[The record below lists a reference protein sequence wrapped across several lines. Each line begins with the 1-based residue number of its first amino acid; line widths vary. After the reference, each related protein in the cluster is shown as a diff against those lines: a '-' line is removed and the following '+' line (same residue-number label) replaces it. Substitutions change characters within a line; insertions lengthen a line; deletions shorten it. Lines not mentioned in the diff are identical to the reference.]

1 MYTKFMWGFEKSL
14 VGSTKIRRQ
23 KNTETD
29 LTGQIVRIR
38 EEFGRITVSG
48 QFLTVS

>member
-1 MYTKFMWGFEKSL
+1 MWGFEKSL

-29 LTGQIVRIR
+29 LTRQIVRIR
-38 EEFGRITVSG
+38 EGFRRIAVSG
-48 QFLTVS
+48 QFLTLS